1 MPFYILNFYKPIHFT
16 ILNIDLHCLL
26 KHKLPEDRQP
36 LSIVLQ
42 APFIIERHQLL
53 APLPGSFGLFKRQ
66 FRETRS
72 PVDHSIGNFIPF
84 SLNSVFSFI
93 YLFCCFDLFLFYCAW
108 AFGLET
114 IKVEWELLRYSLEV
128 FLIHPQTHPHLPSWL
143 KKEKE

>member
-84 SLNSVFSFI
+84 SLNSVFLLFI
-93 YLFCCFDLFLFYCAW
+93 YFVALICFCFIVHERL
-108 AFGLET
+108 G
-114 IKVEWELLRYSLEV
+114 
-128 FLIHPQTHPHLPSWL
+128 
-143 KKEKE
+143 